1 MFLCSNRKVFCS
13 ISHLVPLFSVR
24 LGYSQPGFERKD
36 LFQSWSGVLSQPTT
50 GQVLFHVFSVEMISQ
65 AWLLCPGR
73 TPVLH
78 APQAGT
84 VPNGGNAPTPGE
96 FTGWPEREPA
106 VKVMGHWTG
115 LKSSTRKAVLFERF
129 RSKTFKFRGTLTGE
143 GKSAQW
149 GSRAPEWVNRICK
162 WVEPEL
168 KKRDEDWEGNRHRTN
183 SGSTQSSNE
192 LKCLNQYSCKN
203 NVHSHVPTVLLNGP
217 CCLWYPYEE
226 AVKGPPC
233 QYFSVVIS
241 SSVAP
246 ALRQ

>member
-50 GQVLFHVFSVEMISQ
+50 GQVLFNVFSVEMISQ

-84 VPNGGNAPTPGE
+84 GRDGGKAPTPGE

-149 GSRAPEWVNRICK
+149 GSRAPSGQPYLHVGGTRAEEVGWRLRREPTSNKFRLNPKFK
-162 WVEPEL
+162 WTEVPQL
-168 KKRDEDWEGNRHRTN
+168 VLLQKQR
-183 SGSTQSSNE
+183 TQS
-192 LKCLNQYSCKN
+192 CAHC
-203 NVHSHVPTVLLNGP
+203 
-217 CCLWYPYEE
+217 
-226 AVKGPPC
+226 
-233 QYFSVVIS
+233 
-241 SSVAP
+241 P
-246 ALRQ
+246 A